1 MISWPRTVV
10 VVSLVGVLLGGC
22 GIGGGVQEVR
32 LERLADEQDA
42 WDGRD
47 VRTRGIVRMAEQPLH
62 YWIEDDVPNRV
73 EIQPADAVEDH
84 VGRQVI
90 VEGTFRFRDDEGRR
104 ITVGT
109 VEVVTPDS

>member
-1 MISWPRTVV
+1 MGS
-10 VVSLVGVLLGGC
+10 
-22 GIGGGVQEVR
+22 
-32 LERLADEQDA
+32 
-42 WDGRD
+42 
-47 VRTRGIVRMAEQPLH
+47 RGIVRMAEQPLH